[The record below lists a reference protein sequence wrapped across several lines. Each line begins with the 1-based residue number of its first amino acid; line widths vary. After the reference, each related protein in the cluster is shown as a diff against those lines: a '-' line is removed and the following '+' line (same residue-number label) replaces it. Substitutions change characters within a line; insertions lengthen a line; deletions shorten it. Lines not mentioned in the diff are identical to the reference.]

1 LRFVAALAALDAE
14 RGDPDANILDF
25 GDALW
30 WAITTMTTVGYGD
43 RYPVTTTG
51 RIVAGGLMVG
61 GIALLGTVTA
71 TLASLL
77 IERVADESQAC
88 EPRWPS
94 YARRF
99 HDWWSKYGASRATV
113 LVRNLE
119 PRRLRLSVCTG
130 RAQVEVNRCEPARG
144 VDAGG

>member
-77 IERVADESQAC
+77 IERVADESQAEDALRAEVAELRQEVSRLVVEVRSVKGDRPST
-88 EPRWPS
+88 EPR
-94 YARRF
+94 
-99 HDWWSKYGASRATV
+99 ASSA
-113 LVRNLE
+113 E
-119 PRRLRLSVCTG
+119 
-130 RAQVEVNRCEPARG
+130 A
-144 VDAGG
+144 